1 VNEHPDELLAEYV
14 DGALGPEDRTRVEA
28 HLADCEAC
36 GGDVL
41 MARNARGALAGLP
54 ELEAPPGLALEVRR
68 RARGS
73 GGGGRAW
80 RVVAPIAAAAVLVAG
95 GIVILSQLSNGEE
108 AARTAEGGGAE
119 QPAAAPEAAPQ
130 EVGEAEAAD
139 VAGRR
144 SPVPRYSESDTDY
157 SNADLASLARRLRDE
172 ARVALDGGLARTST
186 EFYAGFDVS
195 AFPPELRDVY
205 RCVVAEVPPEQLIV
219 PFAIEAASFQG
230 EPAYIASF
238 LQGPA
243 PDQPYDRILMWVVG
257 REDCSLRSLASQR
270 L

>member
-1 VNEHPDELLAEYV
+1 MNEHPDELLAEYV
-14 DGALGPEDRTRVEA
+14 DGALGPEDRARVEA
-28 HLADCEAC
+28 HLAVCEAC
-36 GGDVL
+36 GRDVL
-41 MARNARGALAGLP
+41 VARGARRALAGLP

-68 RARGS
+68 QARAW
-73 GGGGRAW
+73 GGRAW
-80 RVVAPIAAAAVLVAG
+80 RVVVPIAAAAVLVAG
-95 GIVILSQLSNGEE
+95 GIVILTQLSNGEQ
-108 AARTAEGGGAE
+108 AARTAGGGGAE

-130 EVGEAEAAD
+130 EAGEAEAAD
-139 VAGRR
+139 LAGR

-172 ARVALDGGLARTST
+172 ARVALDRGLAGTST

-243 PDQPYDRILMWVVG
+243 PDQPYDRILLWVVG